1 MAPISLAPRGGQV
14 LDGVSPPSAGR
25 VTAHP
30 QGRGRFCAAKESLAG
45 AGDAAPKLMDDE
57 AARAMISLDVEEG
70 SLSMGHVLVTG
81 ATGGIGTALV
91 GALVKAGHH
100 VTAVG
105 RGVGRLDV
113 PGIEVD
119 LAEPGTIAAAVGE
132 LGDIQALVHCAGVS
146 PIAAVADAVPGT
158 WERTL
163 AVNVASAAE
172 LVRLALPAL
181 RRSRG
186 HVIFVNASPG
196 MTGIARWSAFVGSKA
211 ALRELAD
218 SLREEEAAH
227 GVRVT
232 TVYPAATATEL
243 LREVRSSFG
252 RPYDPEQC
260 IRPETL
266 AEMIVWVLSAP
277 ADAYACE
284 LSVLPAPR

>member
-1 MAPISLAPRGGQV
+1 
-14 LDGVSPPSAGR
+14 
-25 VTAHP
+25 
-30 QGRGRFCAAKESLAG
+30 
-45 AGDAAPKLMDDE
+45 
-57 AARAMISLDVEEG
+57 
-70 SLSMGHVLVTG
+70 MGHVLVTG

-91 GALVKAGHH
+91 RGLVRAGHQ

-105 RGVGRLDV
+105 RDVGRLDV
-113 PGIEVD
+113 HGIEAD
-119 LAEPGTIAAAVGE
+119 LAEPGTLAAALGE
-132 LGDIQALVHCAGVS
+132 LGDVHALIHCAGIS
-146 PIAAVADAVPGT
+146 PIAAVADGDPDT

-163 AVNVASAAE
+163 AVNVTSAAE
-172 LVRLALPAL
+172 LVRLTLPAL

-196 MTGIARWSAFVGSKA
+196 MTGVARWSAFVGSKA

-243 LREVRSSFG
+243 LRGVRSTFG
-252 RPYDPEQC
+252 RPYDPDRC

-266 AEMIVWVLSAP
+266 AQMVVWALSAP
-277 ADAYACE
+277 ADAYVSE
-284 LSVLPAPR
+284 LSVLPTPR